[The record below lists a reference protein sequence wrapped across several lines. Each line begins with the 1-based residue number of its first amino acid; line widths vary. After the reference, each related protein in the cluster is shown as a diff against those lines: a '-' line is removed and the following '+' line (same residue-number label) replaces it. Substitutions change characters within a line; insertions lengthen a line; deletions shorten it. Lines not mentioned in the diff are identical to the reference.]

1 MKKIIIALLPAFLF
15 LACDQKDNK
24 ATVKGT
30 ISKMGNGEIYLIK
43 SGDEQKID
51 TIKVVNDAFTYT
63 TSLEEPTVFMANF
76 GPEQQPGFFILEK
89 GTTTLSYEM
98 GNLKSL
104 NVKGGAEQEV
114 YNSFLNACRPTF
126 QQMDSLGQIAMVNED
141 NTALLQE
148 LQQVFYALDNSL
160 KAQQLDFINKHK
172 SNIGTAFIAV
182 NYLNEKM
189 DKTYTEV
196 DNLYQS
202 LDENVKKSYYGKK
215 MVEMANQMKGTS
227 IGQPAPAF
235 TLNDVNGK
243 PVDLAS
249 FKGKVTLID
258 FWASWCGPCRGENP
272 NVVAA
277 YNKYKA
283 KGFDIFGVS
292 LDENKEK
299 WLQAIE
305 KDGLTWTHVSD
316 LKGWSSSPAALYG
329 VQSIPSNFLIDQ
341 NGVILA
347 KDLRGEALDQ
357 KLSELFQ

>member
-1 MKKIIIALLPAFLF
+1 MKKIIVAVLPAFLF
-15 LACDQKDNK
+15 LACEQKDNK
-24 ATVKGT
+24 GTIKGT
-30 ISKMGNGEIYLIK
+30 ITKMGTGEIYLIK

-63 TSLEEPTVFMANF
+63 TSLEEPTVYMANF
-76 GPEQQPGFFILEK
+76 GPEQQPGFFILEN
-89 GTTTLSYEM
+89 GTTTLNYEM

-104 NVKGGAEQEV
+104 TVKGGAEQEV

-126 QQMDSLGQIAMVNED
+126 QQMDSLGQIAMANED

-148 LQQVFYALDNSL
+148 LQQVFYTLDNSL

-202 LDENVKKSYYGKK
+202 LDEKVKKSYYGKK
-215 MVEMANQMKGTS
+215 LVEMANQMKGTS

-249 FKGKVTLID
+249 FKGKITLID

-277 YNKYKA
+277 HNKYKA
-283 KGFDIFGVS
+283 KGFDILGVS
-292 LDENKEK
+292 LDEDKDK

-305 KDGLTWTHVSD
+305 KDGLTWTQVSD
-316 LKGWSSSPAALYG
+316 LKGWQSVAAEMYG
-329 VQSIPSNFLIDQ
+329 IQSIPTNYLIDKEGKIIGK
-341 NGVILA
+341 N
-347 KDLRGEALDQ
+347 LRGEELIA
-357 KLSELFQ
+357 KLKEVIK

>member
-1 MKKIIIALLPAFLF
+1 MKKIIVAVLPAFLF
-15 LACDQKDNK
+15 LACEQKDNK
-24 ATVKGT
+24 GTIKGT
-30 ISKMGNGEIYLIK
+30 ITKMGTGEIYLIK

-63 TSLEEPTVFMANF
+63 TSLEEPTVYMANF
-76 GPEQQPGFFILEK
+76 GPEQQPGFFILEN
-89 GTTTLSYEM
+89 GTTTLNYEM

-104 NVKGGAEQEV
+104 TVKGGAEQEV

-126 QQMDSLGQIAMVNED
+126 QQMDSLGQIAMANED

-148 LQQVFYALDNSL
+148 LQQVFYTLDNSL

-202 LDENVKKSYYGKK
+202 LDEKVKKSYYGKK
-215 MVEMANQMKGTS
+215 LVEMANQMKGTS

-249 FKGKVTLID
+249 FKGKITLID
-258 FWASWCGPCRGENP
+258 FWASWCGPCRAENP
-272 NVVAA
+272 NVVKAFNA
-277 YNKYKA
+277 YKG
-283 KGFDIFGVS
+283 KGFTVLGVS
-292 LDENKEK
+292 LDDNKNK
-299 WLQAIE
+299 WLDAIK
-305 KDGLTWTHVSD
+305 KDGLAWTQVSD
-316 LKGWSSSPAALYG
+316 LKGWYNVVAVQFG
-329 VQSIPSNFLIDQ
+329 IQSIPANYLIDP
-341 NGVILA
+341 NGVIIG
-347 KDLRGEALDQ
+347 KDLRGADLEAALAA
-357 KLSELFQ
+357 KLK